1 MMITDL
7 QRVRFLRVA
16 GITEGISFFV
26 LLLIAMSMKYFLQ
39 MPEMVTVVGWI
50 HGALFIVYLGAVLV
64 AARTLRYGFFK
75 LLVGWA
81 AALLPVG
88 TFLLDRE
95 WRRRELELLGMKTA
109 AR

>member
-1 MMITDL
+1 MITDL

-26 LLLIAMSMKYFLQ
+26 LLLLAMPLKYFFHL
-39 MPEMVTVVGWI
+39 PEMVTIVGWI
-50 HGALFIVYLGAVLV
+50 HGVLFITYLGSVALAV
-64 AARTLRYGFFK
+64 RTMRYSFFK
-75 LLVGWA
+75 MAMAWA

-95 WRRRELELLGMKTA
+95 WRQRELELLQTKTA